1 MATGRAQAKKE
12 IGIVTSTKM
21 AKTISVNVE
30 RLVKH
35 PRYGKYIRRRTRLI
49 AHDEIEIAKAG
60 DQVEVSF
67 SRPLSKTKRWRLVR
81 VVRPASLDTK
91 VQETSVQ
98 GTAAE
103 DTHQEG

>member
-49 AHDEIEIAKAG
+49 AHDENEVAKAG
-60 DQVEVSF
+60 DRVEVSF

-81 VVRPASLDTK
+81 GVRPASL
-91 VQETSVQ
+91 ETNMPR
-98 GTAAE
+98 AATE

>member
-35 PRYGKYIRRRTRLI
+35 PRYGMYIRRRTRLV
-49 AHDEIEIAKAG
+49 AHDENEIAKAG
-60 DQVEVSF
+60 DQVEISF
-67 SRPLSKTKRWRLVR
+67 TRPLSKTKRWRLVR
-81 VVRPASLDTK
+81 VVRPASLGTNMDTN
-91 VQETSVQ
+91 VPP
-98 GTAAE
+98 AATE
-103 DTHQEG
+103 ETHQEG